1 MYVLLG
7 VTVVVLEFRR
17 DRFGLS
23 AYLFGF
29 VIYLSVSN
37 LVYWL
42 MPTADVLRPANAD
55 LGTGLFSGLVR
66 VSYGGLSPYGTFP
79 SGRNG
84 IAGLAAVT
92 CLYMRTRWAW
102 VGVIWGRRSAYRH
115 G

>member
-1 MYVLLG
+1 MPEKITPYLSMYVLLG

-55 LGTGLFSGLVR
+55 LGTGLFSDLVR
-66 VSYGGLSPYGTFP
+66 VSYGGFP
-79 SGRNG
+79 RMALFP
-84 IAGLAAVT
+84 AGATGLQ
-92 CLYMRTRWAW
+92 AW
-102 VGVIWGRRSAYRH
+102 QR
-115 G
+115 